1 MTTLAP
7 TTGKN
12 YAVIV
17 VKKKTQTTRKINQ
30 VNVFTTSDLS
40 DHDSNILRKHLCSDE
55 QMNTKNNQKEDTQ

>member
-40 DHDSNILRKHLCSDE
+40 DHDSNKHFEKTPLF
-55 QMNTKNNQKEDTQ
+55 

>member
-17 VKKKTQTTRKINQ
+17 MKKQAQTTCKINQ
-30 VNVFTTSDLS
+30 VNVFTTSDFS
-40 DHDSNILRKHLCSDE
+40 DHDSNKHFEKTPLF
-55 QMNTKNNQKEDTQ
+55 